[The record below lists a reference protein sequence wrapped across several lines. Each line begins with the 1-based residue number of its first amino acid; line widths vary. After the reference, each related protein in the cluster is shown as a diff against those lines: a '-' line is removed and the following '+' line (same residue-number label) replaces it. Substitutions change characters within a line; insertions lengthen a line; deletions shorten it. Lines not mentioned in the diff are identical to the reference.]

1 MILDEHGEEVHPVDD
16 HPELLY
22 QGLAVEEVVG
32 GNEEIPGEGPEPG
45 QVVHL
50 VHCVSDVDNLRETLK
65 IDLTFMFFDFFS
77 EHLI

>member
-1 MILDEHGEEVHPVDD
+1 MILDEHGEEVHSVDD

-32 GNEEIPGEGPEPG
+32 GDEEIPGEGTEPG

-50 VHCVSDVDNLRETLK
+50 VHCISDVDNLRETLK
-65 IDLTFMFFDFFS
+65 ID
-77 EHLI
+77 

>member
-1 MILDEHGEEVHPVDD
+1 MYHFITHDVHGERDEPVILDEHGEEVHPVDD
-16 HPELLY
+16 HTELLY

-50 VHCVSDVDNLRETLK
+50 VHCVSNVDNLRETL
-65 IDLTFMFFDFFS
+65 
-77 EHLI
+77 